1 MHFSA
6 KKISG
11 MWFLSKNRDN
21 FDEFSMIFGDSFEG
35 IFGDSFGGILEGS
48 EEVFEEISEDSDGS
62 EYDNVHTSRGLDSE
76 ECIGMLCRLINS
88 ISTDMGDDRE
98 LYVHIG
104 EIRELLSLIE
114 YVKDSEDE

>member
-21 FDEFSMIFGDSFEG
+21 FDEFSMIFESFDGDFERD
-35 IFGDSFGGILEGS
+35 F
-48 EEVFEEISEDSDGS
+48 EDSDG
-62 EYDNVHTSRGLDSE
+62 YDNVHTSRGLDDE

-88 ISTDMGDDRE
+88 ISTDMRDDRE
-98 LYVHIG
+98 LYIHIG

>member
-21 FDEFSMIFGDSFEG
+21 FDEFSMIFERD
-35 IFGDSFGGILEGS
+35 S
-48 EEVFEEISEDSDGS
+48 EEFSEDSDGS

>member
-21 FDEFSMIFGDSFEG
+21 FDEFSLIFDGDFEGDFEDSGSSFE
-35 IFGDSFGGILEGS
+35 
-48 EEVFEEISEDSDGS
+48 EDSDGS

>member
-1 MHFSA
+1 MRFSA

-21 FDEFSMIFGDSFEG
+21 FDEFSMIFEGSEG
-35 IFGDSFGGILEGS
+35 IFGSSLGEDS
-48 EEVFEEISEDSDGS
+48 EEIFKDSDG
-62 EYDNVHTSRGLDSE
+62 YDNVHTSRGLDSE

>member
-1 MHFSA
+1 MRFSA

-21 FDEFSMIFGDSFEG
+21 FDKFSMIFEDSGSSFGSSFEEDFDG
-35 IFGDSFGGILEGS
+35 I
-48 EEVFEEISEDSDGS
+48 SDGS

-98 LYVHIG
+98 LYIHIG